1 MGGGGVCATWREG
14 AGLVRVWVLEY
25 RIPRASQSHVSGL
38 WVQLEPHQVA
48 QGQVQLHICY
58 SAVVGLVFCSG
69 YT

>member
-1 MGGGGVCATWREG
+1 M
-14 AGLVRVWVLEY
+14 RVWVLEY